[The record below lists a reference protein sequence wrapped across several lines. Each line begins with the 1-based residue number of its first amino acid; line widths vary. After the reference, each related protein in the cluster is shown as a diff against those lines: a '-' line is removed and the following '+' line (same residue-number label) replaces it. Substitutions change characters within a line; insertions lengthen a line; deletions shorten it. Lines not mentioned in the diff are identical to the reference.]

1 MKNSILIIED
11 DIKINNLIMNL
22 LKDDYTINQAFNAK
36 EGLSLIYA
44 NNVDVII
51 LDLGLPDIDGIEVI
65 KDVRRHTTK
74 PIVVVSARSFESD
87 IVTALDLGAD
97 DYLIKPFRDN
107 ELKSRIKTAIRHS
120 IANNI
125 LDRDMIFT
133 YKNFKIDFNK
143 ACVFVDDK
151 LINITSN
158 EYKIIALLAK
168 NAGRVLTYD
177 YIIRTIWGPYANE
190 STSSLR
196 VHMANIRRKIE
207 INPAEPKFIVTS
219 VGIGYR
225 FNIE

>member
-22 LKDDYTINQAFNAK
+22 LKEEYTIYQAFNAK
-36 EGLSLIYA
+36 DGLSLVYA

-74 PIVVVSARSFESD
+74 PVVVVSARSFESD

-97 DYLIKPFRDN
+97 DYLVKPFRDN

-120 IANNI
+120 ISNNI
-125 LDRDMIFT
+125 LDADMIFK
-133 YKNFKIDFNK
+133 YRNIRINFNT
-143 ACVFVDDK
+143 ASVYVNNN
-151 LINITSN
+151 LVNVTTN

-207 INPAEPKFIVTS
+207 INPADPKFIVTS
-219 VGIGYR
+219 IGIGYR
-225 FNIE
+225 FNID

>member
-11 DIKINNLIMNL
+11 DKKINDLIMNL
-22 LKDDYTINQAFNAK
+22 LKEEYIINQAFNAK
-36 EGLSLIYA
+36 EGLSLVYA

-65 KDVRRHTTK
+65 KDIRRHTTK

-87 IVTALDLGAD
+87 IVIALDLGAD
-97 DYLIKPFRDN
+97 DYLIKPFREN

-120 IANNI
+120 ISNNI
-125 LDRDMIFT
+125 LDTDMVFKYRNI
-133 YKNFKIDFNK
+133 KIDFNT
-143 ACVFVDDK
+143 ASVFVDNN
-151 LINITSN
+151 LINMTSN
-158 EYKIIALLAK
+158 EYKIMALLAK

-207 INPAEPKFIVTS
+207 INPADPKFIVTS
-219 VGIGYR
+219 IGIGYR
-225 FNIE
+225 FNID

>member
-22 LKDDYTINQAFNAK
+22 LKEEYTIYQAFNAK
-36 EGLSLIYA
+36 DGLSLVYA

-74 PIVVVSARSFESD
+74 PVVVVSARSFESD

-97 DYLIKPFRDN
+97 DYLVKPFRDN

-120 IANNI
+120 ISNDI
-125 LDRDMIFT
+125 LDADMIFK
-133 YKNFKIDFNK
+133 YRNIRINFNT
-143 ACVFVDDK
+143 ASVYVNNN
-151 LINITSN
+151 LVNVTTN

-207 INPAEPKFIVTS
+207 INPADPKFIVTS
-219 VGIGYR
+219 IGIGYR
-225 FNIE
+225 FNID

>member
-22 LKDDYTINQAFNAK
+22 LKEEYTIYQAFNAK
-36 EGLSLIYA
+36 DGLSLVYA

-74 PIVVVSARSFESD
+74 PVVVVSARSFESD

-97 DYLIKPFRDN
+97 DYLVKPFRDN

-120 IANNI
+120 ISNNI
-125 LDRDMIFT
+125 LDADM
-133 YKNFKIDFNK
+133 NFKYRNIRINFNT
-143 ACVFVDDK
+143 ASVYVNNN
-151 LINITSN
+151 LVNVTTN

-207 INPAEPKFIVTS
+207 INPADPKFIVTS
-219 VGIGYR
+219 IGIGYR
-225 FNIE
+225 FNID